1 VPREFGEVA
10 TWCRSWKN
18 GGQWNLGSYPSTLLE
33 SSGNHGG
40 IAWLWYHCSL
50 EHDEGIVRIF
60 GHRAGVKIE
69 IPATGSQFTSGNS
82 PRSMAVRQQPSPGTA
97 RTTESLNES
106 EWAEDGNHSALL
118 NVDQRHLGAP
128 VFREGGEG
136 KIINPDLRSRS
147 RRLKRCLPRSLAQP
161 ETRKAACLRI
171 DQENETAAGLESL
184 CQKERQP
191 ASPAS
196 VTG

>member
-10 TWCRSWKN
+10 TWCRSGKN

-60 GHRAGVKIE
+60 GHTAGVKIE

-106 EWAEDGNHSALL
+106 EWAEDGNHPALL
-118 NVDQRHLGAP
+118 TLDQRHLGAP
-128 VFREGGEG
+128 VSRGRRREDYKPGPQKPKPSVETLLSALSRPARDAASRVSA
-136 KIINPDLRSRS
+136 NRSR
-147 RRLKRCLPRSLAQP
+147 
-161 ETRKAACLRI
+161 E
-171 DQENETAAGLESL
+171 
-184 CQKERQP
+184 
-191 ASPAS
+191 
-196 VTG
+196 

>member
-1 VPREFGEVA
+1 MPREFGEVA
-10 TWCRSWKN
+10 TWCRSGKN

-50 EHDEGIVRIF
+50 EHDEGIVRIS
-60 GHRAGVKIE
+60 GYTAGVKIE

-82 PRSMAVRQQPSPGTA
+82 PWSMAVRQQPSPGTA

-118 NVDQRHLGAP
+118 NLDQRHLGAP

-136 KIINPDLRSRS
+136 KIINPDLGSRS
-147 RRLKRCLPRSLAQP
+147 RRLQRCLPRSPAQH
-161 ETRKAACLRI
+161 ETRQAACLRI
-171 DQENETAAGLESL
+171 DQENG
-184 CQKERQP
+184 
-191 ASPAS
+191 
-196 VTG
+196 